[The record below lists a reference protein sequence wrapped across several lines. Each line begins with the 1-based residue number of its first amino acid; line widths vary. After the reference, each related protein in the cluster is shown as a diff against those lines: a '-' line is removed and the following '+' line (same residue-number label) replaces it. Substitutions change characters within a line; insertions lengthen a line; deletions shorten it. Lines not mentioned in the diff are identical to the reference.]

1 MIRGTTPT
9 IQVQLPVDVP
19 VKDIDAAVFSFAQN
33 DTEIIK
39 KTLPEMMVKAEDN
52 SLIIELSQQETLRF
66 ADNMLVSMQLKLR
79 RLNNVEIT
87 DIVMMPVQKIINSEV
102 I

>member
-9 IQVQLPVDVP
+9 IQIVLPDDVL
-19 VKDIDAAVFSFAQN
+19 VSDLNAAVFSFAQN

-39 KTLPEMMVKAEDN
+39 KTLPEMMVNADDN

-87 DIVMMPVQKIINSEV
+87 DIVMLPVQKIINNEV